1 METAPNAE
9 VYGAFTTRYLVLW
22 TLSNIVWARVSLE
35 QRLKQKARVK
45 VLVTQ
50 SCPTLCDPMDCSL
63 PGSSVL
69 EILQARIL
77 EWIAIPF
84 SRRSSWPRDLN
95 HVSWDSCIGRW
106 ILYCLSN
113 QYLIGIHA
121 RLGVGRC
128 LPYTLC
134 IMNPPKGIWQ
144 ASLLPRPGK
153 DSQALF
159 CIIRTQPWTE
169 CTTGSSLSC

>member
-63 PGSSVL
+63 QGSSVHG
-69 EILQARIL
+69 ILQARIL
-77 EWIAIPF
+77 EWVVMPF
-84 SRRSSWPRDLN
+84 SRGSSWPRDQT
-95 HVSWDSCIGRW
+95 HISCIAGGFFTTSSTWKKHDRG
-106 ILYCLSN
+106 IQCLSLWSAESVTGPKLYN
-113 QYLIGIHA
+113 SCCEGSVILHKGSVLI
-121 RLGVGRC
+121 
-128 LPYTLC
+128 Y
-134 IMNPPKGIWQ
+134 
-144 ASLLPRPGK
+144 
-153 DSQALF
+153 
-159 CIIRTQPWTE
+159 
-169 CTTGSSLSC
+169 